1 MEFKKFKQMFEAS
14 WKELSKSSRL
24 FRVDISGDELWNK
37 YLTSFEEGTNN
48 IYRVRTKHDCSV
60 CRHVI
65 KHIGAVVAINDD
77 GEVRTV
83 WDFDATGTI
92 YAPVVKAMQA
102 LVKSAPVVDVFATTF
117 DSFGTDSTPAVY
129 DGEVVVFDHL
139 YVRVPK
145 AHIVPSRTTSDSYRG
160 ELRTNAQVFKSSM
173 DNISVEAVDVV
184 LELIGSNSLYR
195 GAEWSTQLLKFREY
209 KRAYDALKDSDKA
222 NYCWFAGTD
231 NAVIARMK
239 NHSIGLLLQDI
250 TEGVELDEAVRKYEA
265 VVAPENY
272 KRPKAIFT
280 KRMLEDARKKLEE
293 LGLSDSIGRR
303 FATLEDVRANNI
315 LFVNRDVAPTVAK
328 EPSAF
333 DRLQAMTK
341 GTSSKKFSKLET
353 IGIDKFVFD
362 VLPTAAELEV
372 YVGNEHMSNF
382 VSLIGPQNET
392 APSLFKWDNPYS
404 WAYTG
409 NIADSAIKRNVEK
422 AGGDVNGVLRFSIQ
436 WNDEEVNEDDLDA
449 HCIEPALP
457 FCNSGQEV
465 CFRSKQGLSAKLDV
479 DIVLPTSGKAAVEN
493 ITVPS
498 LEKLLVG
505 TYRFFVHRFDGRG
518 GRSFKAE
525 LECGGQLLQFEV
537 SGYKAHTDI
546 VEVRWTG
553 TEFKVNP
560 LIPPVN
566 SAAAPGKEMWGITT
580 NNFVPVSTVMYS
592 PNYWDSQSGVGN
604 RHYFFMLKGCI
615 NSEEP
620 NGFYNEQL
628 KSELTPHRRVFE
640 ALGAAAKVPSAQDQL
655 SGIGFSDTKRAE
667 LVVKV
672 KGHTERMLKVL
683 F

>member
-265 VVAPENY
+265 
-272 KRPKAIFT
+272 
-280 KRMLEDARKKLEE
+280 ED
-293 LGLSDSIGRR
+293 
-303 FATLEDVRANNI
+303 
-315 LFVNRDVAPTVAK
+315 
-328 EPSAF
+328 
-333 DRLQAMTK
+333 
-341 GTSSKKFSKLET
+341 
-353 IGIDKFVFD
+353 
-362 VLPTAAELEV
+362 
-372 YVGNEHMSNF
+372 
-382 VSLIGPQNET
+382 
-392 APSLFKWDNPYS
+392 
-404 WAYTG
+404 
-409 NIADSAIKRNVEK
+409 
-422 AGGDVNGVLRFSIQ
+422 
-436 WNDEEVNEDDLDA
+436 
-449 HCIEPALP
+449 
-457 FCNSGQEV
+457 
-465 CFRSKQGLSAKLDV
+465 
-479 DIVLPTSGKAAVEN
+479 
-493 ITVPS
+493 
-498 LEKLLVG
+498 
-505 TYRFFVHRFDGRG
+505 
-518 GRSFKAE
+518 
-525 LECGGQLLQFEV
+525 
-537 SGYKAHTDI
+537 TD
-546 VEVRWTG
+546 
-553 TEFKVNP
+553 
-560 LIPPVN
+560 
-566 SAAAPGKEMWGITT
+566 
-580 NNFVPVSTVMYS
+580 
-592 PNYWDSQSGVGN
+592 
-604 RHYFFMLKGCI
+604 
-615 NSEEP
+615 
-620 NGFYNEQL
+620 
-628 KSELTPHRRVFE
+628 
-640 ALGAAAKVPSAQDQL
+640 
-655 SGIGFSDTKRAE
+655 
-667 LVVKV
+667 
-672 KGHTERMLKVL
+672 
-683 F
+683 

>member
-1 MEFKKFKQMFEAS
+1 MFEAS
-14 WKELSKSSRL
+14 WKELSKAKRL
-24 FRVDISGDELWNK
+24 FRVDISGDELWDK

-48 IYRVRTKHDCSV
+48 IYRVRTEHDCSV

-65 KHIGAVVAINDD
+65 KHVGAVVAITSD

-92 YAPVVKAMQA
+92 YAPVVKAMQT

-117 DSFGTDSTPAVY
+117 DGFGTDSTPAVY

-139 YVRVPK
+139 YVKMPN
-145 AHIVPSRTTSDSYRG
+145 AHRVPSRTTSDSYRG

-173 DNISVEAVDVV
+173 ENISVEAVDVV

-195 GAEWSTQLLKFREY
+195 GAEWSRQLLKFREY
-209 KRAYDALKDSDKA
+209 KRAYDALKASDKA

-250 TEGVELDEAVRKYEA
+250 TEGVDLDEAVRKYEA

-280 KRMLEDARKKLEE
+280 KRMLEDAQKKLEE
-293 LGLSDSIGRR
+293 LGLSESIGRR

-315 LFVNRDVAPTVAK
+315 LFVNRDVAPAVAK

-333 DRLQAMTK
+333 EKLQAMTK

-353 IGIDKFVFD
+353 IGIDKFVSD
-362 VLPTAAELEV
+362 VLPTATELEV
-372 YVGNEHMSNF
+372 YVGNEHMQNF

-409 NIADSAIKRNVEK
+409 NIADSSIKRNVEK

-436 WNDEEVNEDDLDA
+436 WNDGEVNRDDLDA
-449 HCIEPALP
+449 HCIEPGHERED
-457 FCNSGQEV
+457 SREV
-465 CFRSKQGLSAKLDV
+465 YFGHKHGRSAELDV
-479 DIVLPTSGKAAVEN
+479 DIIIPTTGKAAVEN
-493 ITVPS
+493 ITVPR

-505 TYRFFVHRFDGRG
+505 TYRFFVHRYCNHG

-525 LECGGQLLQFEV
+525 LEYGGTILQFEV
-537 SGYKAHTDI
+537 SNYKSYTDI
-546 VEVRWTG
+546 VEVTWTG
-553 TEFKVNP
+553 TEFKVNT
-560 LIPPVN
+560 LIPPVGGH
-566 SAAAPGKEMWGITT
+566 SSPGKEMWGITT
-580 NNFVPVSTVMYS
+580 NNFIPVSTVMYS

-604 RHYFFMLKGCI
+604 LHYFFMLKGCI
-615 NSEEP
+615 NPEEP

-655 SGIGFSDTKRAE
+655 SGIGFSATKRAE